1 MDNRAKL
8 SLDLLLGLSI
18 FLTTFL
24 FVANFLPGIFADVRH
39 EIALGSHAYRVAA
52 LLVEDPGYKEG
63 WYTEVDTSNC
73 ISQEFRPGLA
83 RFDIINQ
90 TTEYNYL
97 NATKIFKLQQ
107 LLSNSVCR
115 DTVRNYLGLNSTN
128 FKYKF
133 YFSLKYLNDTEIVG
147 GGDNLPEMGNI
158 IKFDRLVYVDNCT
171 AIPCDVIAGRCV
183 CKLEVAVWI

>member
-1 MDNRAKL
+1 MDNQAKL

-39 EIALGSHAYRVAA
+39 EISLGSHAYRVAA

-73 ISQEFRPGLA
+73 IRKEFRPGLA
-83 RFDIINQ
+83 SFDADNG
-90 TTEYNYL
+90 TEYNYL
-97 NATKIFKLQQ
+97 NISKIFKLQE
-107 LLSNSVCR
+107 LLDNSACR

-128 FKYKF
+128 LNYKF
-133 YFSLKYLNDTEIVG
+133 YFSLKYLNDTEIIG

-158 IKFDRLVYVDNCT
+158 IKFERLVYVDNCT

>member
-1 MDNRAKL
+1 MDNQAKL

-52 LLVEDPGYKEG
+52 LLVEDPGYPDD
-63 WYTEVDTSNC
+63 WCTAVDTSNC
-73 ISQEFRPGLA
+73 ISKEFRPGLA
-83 RFDIINQ
+83 IFDENNG
-90 TTEYNYL
+90 TEYNYL
-97 NATKIFKLQQ
+97 NTSKIFKLQE
-107 LLSNSVCR
+107 LLSNSACR

-133 YFSLKYLNDTEIVG
+133 YFSLKYLNDTEIVS

-171 AIPCDVIAGRCV
+171 AIPCESIAERCV